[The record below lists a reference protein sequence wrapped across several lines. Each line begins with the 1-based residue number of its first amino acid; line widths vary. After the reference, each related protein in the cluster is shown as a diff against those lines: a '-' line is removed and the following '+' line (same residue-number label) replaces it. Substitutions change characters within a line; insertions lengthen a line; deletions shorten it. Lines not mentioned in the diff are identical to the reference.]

1 MAGPDPIAFFG
12 RALLVLGLFVALIGL
27 FLMIGGKLPFV
38 GRLPGDIVWNRGN
51 VRIYLPIS
59 SCLLISLVLSLLF
72 MLLSNLRR

>member
-12 RALLVLGLFVALIGL
+12 RALLVLGLFVVLIGL
-27 FLMIGGKLPFV
+27 FMMIGGKLPFV

-51 VRIYLPIS
+51 ARVYLPIT

-72 MLLSNLRR
+72 MLLSHLRR